1 MQKALADD
9 FPFDLTQLIDGVA
22 PNERKMKNVFGF
34 FFPRSSGRETN
45 SSADKHAIVSFYV
58 IQELTHLNIHTH
70 THVRTH
76 TRSVSFSGSD
86 TRTYVAAVLTDGV
99 RGGPHLPK
107 CLRWTDCGGVMN
119 G

>member
-70 THVRTH
+70 TRAHTH
-76 TRSVSFSGSD
+76 THDLSHSLD
-86 TRTYVAAVLTDGV
+86 QTHA
-99 RGGPHLPK
+99 PMLP
-107 CLRWTDCGGVMN
+107 LS
-119 G
+119 